1 MGSEAV
7 VSNEG
12 RKPVETG
19 NVGLVSVLRKV
30 GNETVLFGSLGDRT
44 VFGNVLVDGPEL
56 ESCEISTPGA
66 PGERVVVGTDE
77 PVSVLG

>member
-1 MGSEAV
+1 MGTEAV

-12 RKPVETG
+12 RKLVETR
-19 NVGLVSVLRKV
+19 NVLVSVLRKV

-56 ESCEISTPGA
+56 ENCEISTPGA
-66 PGERVVVGTDE
+66 TGEGVIVGTDE
-77 PVSVLG
+77 LVPVSG